1 MNIIGS
7 EENKLIQTTNTDDI
21 NTDNTDE
28 KALENILIKDMYSAI
43 ELLDDFEKAIIALL
57 YFENKTQ
64 REAAYILSLIHICNS
79 YCRKT

>member
-28 KALENILIKDMYSAI
+28 KALENILIKEDVYKRQ
-43 ELLDDFEKAIIALL
+43 LPG
-57 YFENKTQ
+57 
-64 REAAYILSLIHICNS
+64 
-79 YCRKT
+79 